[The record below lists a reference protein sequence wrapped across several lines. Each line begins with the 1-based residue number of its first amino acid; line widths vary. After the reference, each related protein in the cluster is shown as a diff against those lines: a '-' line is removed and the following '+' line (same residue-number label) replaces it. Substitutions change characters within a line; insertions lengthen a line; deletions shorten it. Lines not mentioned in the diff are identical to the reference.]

1 MINNGFSYHG
11 GRLAEACARY
21 GGQAADWIDLSTGIN
36 PNGWQPPTA
45 LEVDWRALPDP
56 LTLSQ
61 LERAAAGYFGCDPAL
76 CAAVPGSET
85 GLRQVARALNL
96 PGLHQPLSYGTYRRA
111 FHHAEAIADLSA
123 LPRRATVLVIGN
135 PNNPDGSVSS
145 RAGLL
150 ALLDHQERHG
160 GWLIVDEA
168 FADCDPDLSIAS
180 AVAVGRR
187 LIVLRSFGKFFGL
200 AGLRLGFA
208 IAPPEVLSGLRAGL
222 GDWPVHTAA
231 LAFGTAAYA
240 DSGWIAQTRKSLVRH
255 AAALDAVLLRHGLA
269 PTGDCPLFRLVT
281 TPDAA
286 RLFGRLAQ
294 RQILTR
300 PFVEYADLLR
310 IGLPPDDAG
319 LARLDAVLA
328 DG

>member
-1 MINNGFSYHG
+1 MDGGLSYHG

-21 GGQAADWIDLSTGIN
+21 GGDATDWIDLSTGIN
-36 PNGWQPPTA
+36 PHSWQPPTK

-56 LTLSQ
+56 LALSR
-61 LERAAAGYFGCDPAL
+61 LERTAAGYFGCDPAL

-85 GLRQVARALNL
+85 GIRRIAQTLDL

-111 FHHAEAIADLSA
+111 FHHAEAVADLSA

-135 PNNPDGSVSS
+135 ANNPDGNVSS

-168 FADCDPDLSIAS
+168 FADCDLDWSIAS
-180 AVAVGRR
+180 EVTVGGR

-208 IAPPEVLSGLRAGL
+208 IAPPEVLGGLRDSL
-222 GDWPVHTAA
+222 GDWPVHAAA
-231 LAFGTAAYA
+231 LAFGTAAY
-240 DSGWIAQTRKSLVRH
+240 DDTLWIAQTRKSLVRH

-269 PTGDCPLFRLVT
+269 TTGDCPLFRLVT

-286 RLFGRLAQ
+286 RLFERLAQ

-300 PFVEYADLLR
+300 PFAEYPALLR